1 MTLRNLARLAGAL
14 CLVVVGA
21 AETTAGAAVS
31 ELRVCADPFT
41 MPFSNREQ
49 QGFENKIAE
58 VLARDL
64 GATLQYTW
72 WPQRR
77 GILRAMNAGACDVV
91 IGVPKDF
98 DPLLTTKPY
107 YRSAYTIITRK
118 DSGPQVRSLN
128 DPALRAVKVGVQENS
143 PAHET
148 LAEMGLL
155 KNVVGYVVNYT
166 ADQPESGQIVTD
178 LAAGKIDVAIVWGPL
193 AGYFVKRQTVALEV
207 TPILEGSPARPF
219 VYDFS
224 VGVRRPA
231 KELLPQID
239 AALARRQADIR
250 KILEEYGVPLVQEAA
265 K

>member
-14 CLVVVGA
+14 CLLAVGA
-21 AETTAGAAVS
+21 GAPAAGAAVK

-41 MPFSNREQ
+41 MPFSNQQRE
-49 QGFENKIAE
+49 GFENKIAE
-58 VLARDL
+58 VLAGEL
-64 GATLQYTW
+64 GADLQYTW

-98 DPLLTTKPY
+98 DPLLTSKPY

-118 DSGPQVRSLN
+118 ASGPQVRSMN
-128 DPALRAVKVGVQENS
+128 DPALRSVKIGVQENS

-148 LAEMGLL
+148 LAEMGIL

-193 AGYFVKRQTVALEV
+193 GGYFVKRQPVQMEV
-207 TPILEGSPARPF
+207 TPILEVNPRRPF

-231 KELLPQID
+231 RELLPQID

-250 KILEEYGVPLVQEAA
+250 RILEEYGVPLVQEAA